1 MMPETMTTEAVLDER
16 AAEDA
21 ARVEAVEQAEP
32 RDEVEPID
40 RANAPEGLDATED
53 ATENA
58 AEDEPRAGGAAVE
71 QLPQLLEALLFVADG
86 PVEEAALARALGVT
100 RRQLGPALEALAE
113 TLRGRGLRLQ
123 RGPEGVQLVTAP
135 QAAWAIEQF
144 LGIEAGR
151 RLSTAALETLA
162 IVAYRQPVTRA
173 VVEAVRGVNSD
184 GAVDTLRA
192 RGLIDAVGRADGP
205 GRPAL
210 FATTQRFLEY
220 FGLERAADLP
230 ALPAELAERMA
241 LTEQGV
247 QLALEAGEPWEGVA
261 AAAPAVRVQA
271 DEPRDA
277 AAAWGGPGAGSAQA
291 LSFARGGALPGSPA
305 GGGGLPTGPS
315 AQPPASN
322 APRLL

>member
-1 MMPETMTTEAVLDER
+1 MPETMTTEAMTTEVALDER

-21 ARVEAVEQAEP
+21 ARVGAAEHIAP

-40 RANAPEGLDATED
+40 RADAPEGLDAVV
-53 ATENA
+53 
-58 AEDEPRAGGAAVE
+58 DEPRGGGAAVE

-100 RRQLGPALEALAE
+100 RRQLGPAIEALAE
-113 TLRGRGLRLQ
+113 TLRERGLRLQ
-123 RGPEGVQLVTAP
+123 RGPEGAQLVTAP

-162 IVAYRQPVTRA
+162 IITYRQPVTRA

-230 ALPAELAERMA
+230 ELPAELVERIA

-247 QLALEAGEPWEGVA
+247 QLALDADEPWAGVAVA
-261 AAAPAVRVQA
+261 AAAVRVEP
-271 DEPRDA
+271 DEPREA
-277 AAAWGGPGAGSAQA
+277 RAAAWGGPGAASGQA
-291 LSFARGGALPGSPA
+291 LSFARGGALPGTPA
-305 GGGGLPTGPS
+305 GGGGLPLGPS
-315 AQPPASN
+315 PQPPAPG